1 MTPSHSKDLKQNLP
15 MPVSSL
21 LDTHPGVGYGPNG
34 PGAPPANKQC
44 LQESPGDRG
53 PAPSA
58 ADGDEQGPVA
68 TEQSLQKGKLP
79 AKGPFSS
86 WRPLSGGRA
95 NAVAC
100 GLLALNRIFQLH
112 PGDAT

>member
-21 LDTHPGVGYGPNG
+21 PGTQPGVGYGPNG

-58 ADGDEQGPVA
+58 ADGDEQGRWPQSKASRRVNSPPRA
-68 TEQSLQKGKLP
+68 RSPLGGLSLGAEQTRSH
-79 AKGPFSS
+79 ADY
-86 WRPLSGGRA
+86 
-95 NAVAC
+95 
-100 GLLALNRIFQLH
+100 LL
-112 PGDAT
+112 